1 MFLIAKLHPHIDD
14 TEKED
19 YNGLWLSRA
28 AKEETIRRFYAK
40 KQEIPLCI
48 DHRDTGRTGFV
59 KDANRVGRVHD
70 LFLNDKSELMVK
82 CELFNHH
89 KDGYREVN
97 QGMFRKGERWGV
109 SVGLVNVKDPVTGK
123 KKSRNLVHVALTN
136 DPAFA
141 AEGTYISHWGLDE
154 EGINKVIRRE
164 YYAKGGYYTPEMSA
178 KLEGMLLFYFPPH
191 YLNV

>member
-123 KKSRNLVHVALTN
+123 KKPSASECGSARVPPGPGRCP
-136 DPAFA
+136 PA
-141 AEGTYISHWGLDE
+141 GPRDCSIL
-154 EGINKVIRRE
+154 KVLQRDLLRR
-164 YYAKGGYYTPEMSA
+164 
-178 KLEGMLLFYFPPH
+178 
-191 YLNV
+191 VCRQ